1 MLANGNF
8 VITWTD
14 TSNGSSVRAQI
25 VDHNGSTIGSE
36 FVVNTTT
43 KTNQHAPQT
52 SALANGN
59 FVVTWED
66 DAHSGDVRAQ
76 IFNPSGHKVGAEFV
90 VNTTTTGAQDTP
102 SITALANG
110 GFVVTWHDKTSTSG
124 DIKAQIF
131 GAGGSKAGSEF
142 VVNTTTKSTQTTPSI
157 TALADGG
164 FVVTWVDSSH
174 VAGDKSGSAVSGQ
187 IFAAD
192 GSKTGGEFLVNA
204 ITNSDQN
211 APTITALTGGGF
223 VVAWEDFSGQVG
235 DNDSSGI
242 VAQIFNDQG
251 QKVGDQFLVNT
262 TTTGPQ
268 LAPRITALADGKFV
282 VVWDSYNNPTPDSQ
296 GAPTLLGQA
305 LDAGGNKVGHEFQ
318 INSQPENDRTFPSI
332 AALPDGRFVVSWTD
346 LSGQGPDTDGFGV
359 KAQIFTVTTTGADQ
373 APMDETLT
381 LDQTLI
387 NNGGKLS
394 ENSGFGTKV
403 GVVRGIDPDIG
414 DGLTYSLVNLDSKGQ
429 PIANGG
435 AFAIDAKSGE
445 GHCRQQGCAR
455 F

>member
-1 MLANGNF
+1 MDGNGDIIFMPEADFSGAATFDVTVVNANGQTSTSTITVDVAPIEQASIERSGAEFLVNTTTAGGQFESSIAVLANGNF

-192 GSKTGGEFLVNA
+192 GSKTGGGFLVNA

-211 APTITALTGGGF
+211 APSEFYGADRRRFRGCLGGF
-223 VVAWEDFSGQVG
+223 QRPGWRQRFQRHRCADFQRPGPESG
-235 DNDSSGI
+235 
-242 VAQIFNDQG
+242 
-251 QKVGDQFLVNT
+251 
-262 TTTGPQ
+262 
-268 LAPRITALADGKFV
+268 R
-282 VVWDSYNNPTPDSQ
+282 
-296 GAPTLLGQA
+296 
-305 LDAGGNKVGHEFQ
+305 
-318 INSQPENDRTFPSI
+318 
-332 AALPDGRFVVSWTD
+332 
-346 LSGQGPDTDGFGV
+346 
-359 KAQIFTVTTTGADQ
+359 
-373 APMDETLT
+373 
-381 LDQTLI
+381 
-387 NNGGKLS
+387 
-394 ENSGFGTKV
+394 
-403 GVVRGIDPDIG
+403 
-414 DGLTYSLVNLDSKGQ
+414 
-429 PIANGG
+429 PIPG
-435 AFAIDAKSGE
+435 
-445 GHCRQQGCAR
+445 
-455 F
+455 